1 MEFKKS
7 TLLATVLS
15 VCGIFLSALSFIFI
29 LVADKMNGS
38 GTGSFSLSLV
48 TLVLFVLF
56 LSALSVKK
64 AVFAK
69 IISFIT
75 IGCLLLA
82 SFVISIV
89 TSAIFQTRDVSWD
102 TVAFLAIS
110 ILSLVAMVLFLIYF
124 IVGKNGTLKMIAK
137 VTNIVSLALY
147 GLLAISLMLSAFFG
161 NFSNQPFVGFEW
173 ALIAFTG
180 ALLLGLLFVLQNITG
195 PREENN

>member
-102 TVAFLAIS
+102 TVTFLAIS

-147 GLLAISLMLSAFFG
+147 GLLAISLILSAFFG
-161 NFSNQPFVGFEW
+161 IFSNQPFVGFEW